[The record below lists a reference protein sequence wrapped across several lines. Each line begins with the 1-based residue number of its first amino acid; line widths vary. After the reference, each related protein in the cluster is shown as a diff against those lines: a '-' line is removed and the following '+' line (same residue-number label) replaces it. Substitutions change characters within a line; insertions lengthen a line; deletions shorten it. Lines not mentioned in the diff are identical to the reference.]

1 MLCRRE
7 KESPSLQFR
16 ADRIFH
22 ATGGWYFHTREEI
35 DVGPY
40 TSRLDAEAEA
50 VPRER
55 AGLTWD
61 GFGIQ
66 AQAQSRGGTPE
77 RWHNHA
83 QRWRNLGCTHLAIVT
98 HYCGHKTVDEHLAA
112 AQTYFDAAGSDT

>member
-50 VPRER
+50 SLLKTLLRRLDSSHTIEVIR
-55 AGLTWD
+55 AFVTDSDSL
-61 GFGIQ
+61 Q
-66 AQAQSRGGTPE
+66 LL
-77 RWHNHA
+77 
-83 QRWRNLGCTHLAIVT
+83 RNTASYL
-98 HYCGHKTVDEHLAA
+98 
-112 AQTYFDAAGSDT
+112 